1 MDQMGSF
8 PHSRV
13 SQSAFSRILV
23 LWGVKWDVTRCYEE
37 WNRARHRRERQIGIY
52 LHTDIIYILII
63 YLCTLYSIYTIYS
76 HILMSIY
83 ILIIYYI

>member
-23 LWGVKWDVTRCYEE
+23 SWGVKGMLLGVIGKGTEIE
-37 WNRARHRRERQIGIY
+37 IEIERERK
-52 LHTDIIYILII
+52 
-63 YLCTLYSIYTIYS
+63 
-76 HILMSIY
+76 
-83 ILIIYYI
+83 